1 LERLTHRMQDDQG
14 ASRVLNPMRG
24 PLSNSALELYQPAAA
39 ESPDRLES
47 VVIGLFDRLRS
58 GLLRYVL
65 SFGLSVHDGEEIV
78 QEVFLSLFRHL
89 QLGRPRKNLHGWVFR
104 AAHNL
109 ALKQHATNRKLHD
122 TVKFEAGLAER
133 QLDPAP
139 TAEEQL
145 ARHQR
150 QERLLAV
157 LRALPEQDQRCLR
170 LRAEGLSYRE
180 IAQTLGVSL
189 GTVSATLARSLA
201 RLARADER

>member
-1 LERLTHRMQDDQG
+1 MMKVAPG
-14 ASRVLNPMRG
+14 VLNLMRG
-24 PLSNSALELYQPAAA
+24 PLSNSALSLFQPVAAK
-39 ESPDRLES
+39 SPDSPGALES
-47 VVIGLFDRLRS
+47 VVITLFDRLRS

-78 QEVFLSLFRHL
+78 QEVFLCLFRHL
-89 QLGRPRKNLHGWVFR
+89 RLGRSRKNLHGWLFR
-104 AAHNL
+104 VAHNL
-109 ALKQHATNRKLHD
+109 ALKQHSTNRRLYD
-122 TVKFEAGLAER
+122 PAGFEGSLAER

-139 TAEEQL
+139 TPEEQL
-145 ARHQR
+145 ARSQR

-170 LRAEGLSYRE
+170 LRAEGLRYRE

-189 GTVSATLARSLA
+189 GTISVTLARSLA

>member
-1 LERLTHRMQDDQG
+1 M
-14 ASRVLNPMRG
+14 PG
-24 PLSNSALELYQPAAA
+24 PLSNSALRLCQPAVA
-39 ESPDRLES
+39 ESPDSPGALET

-89 QLGRPRKNLHGWVFR
+89 RLGRSRRNLHGWVFR
-104 AAHNL
+104 VAHNL
-109 ALKQHATNRKLHD
+109 ALKQHSTNRRLYD
-122 TVKFEAGLAER
+122 PAGFEGGLAER

-139 TAEEQL
+139 TPEEQL
-145 ARHQR
+145 ARSQR

-157 LRALPEQDQRCLR
+157 LRALPEQDQRCFR

-189 GTVSATLARSLA
+189 GTISVTLARSLA

>member
-1 LERLTHRMQDDQG
+1 MMKA
-14 ASRVLNPMRG
+14 ASGLKPMRDR
-24 PLSNSALELYQPAAA
+24 LSNSTLRLYRPVADETSDTPGA
-39 ESPDRLES
+39 LES
-47 VVIGLFDRLRS
+47 VVISLFDRFRG

-65 SFGLSVHDGEEIV
+65 SFGLSVHDSEEIV

-89 QLGRPRKNLHGWVFR
+89 QLGRSRKNLHGWVFR
-104 AAHNL
+104 VAHNL
-109 ALKQHATNRKLHD
+109 ALKQHSTNRRLYNPAG
-122 TVKFEAGLAER
+122 FEGSLGER

-139 TAEEQL
+139 TPEEQL
-145 ARHQR
+145 ARSQR

-170 LRAEGLSYRE
+170 LRAEGLRYRE

-189 GTVSATLARSLA
+189 GTISATLARSLA